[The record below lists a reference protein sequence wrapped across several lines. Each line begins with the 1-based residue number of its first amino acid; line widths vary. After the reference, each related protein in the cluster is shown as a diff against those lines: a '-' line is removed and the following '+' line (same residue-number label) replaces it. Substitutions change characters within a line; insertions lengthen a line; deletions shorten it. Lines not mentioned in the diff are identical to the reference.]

1 MVGSL
6 FALSLAV
13 LVPSRDSAVL
23 CGSEYRY
30 MLSTCLAHTHT
41 HRLWANETEH
51 GAGNPGA
58 ILVDW
63 LGPAGQCLIGQL
75 VLVMSPLA
83 RPRKAVIGRLIK
95 TSAPLSRLPCAGLP
109 RSWPIPAPRRSQAA
123 SPVRHPL
130 PLLAD
135 PKSIWDLGHLG
146 PFSFFRFFFSILCAF
161 LDFFLF

>member
-1 MVGSL
+1 MAPCSHC
-6 FALSLAV
+6 LSLAAEILLSV
-13 LVPSRDSAVL
+13 L
-23 CGSEYRY
+23 GTG
-30 MLSTCLAHTHT
+30 TCCRLVSPTHT

-51 GAGNPGA
+51 GDGNPGA

-75 VLVMSPLA
+75 VLVVSPLA

-130 PLLAD
+130 PPASR
-135 PKSIWDLGHLG
+135 PKKYMGLGSPR
-146 PFSFFRFFFSILCAF
+146 PFLFLFFFFSILCAL
-161 LDFFLF
+161 LDFFPLLFKKPA

>member
-1 MVGSL
+1 MMRMHGWLAGLLVRMVARREIL
-6 FALSLAV
+6 LSLVPVHAV
-13 LVPSRDSAVL
+13 DFVSP
-23 CGSEYRY
+23 
-30 MLSTCLAHTHT
+30 THT

-51 GAGNPGA
+51 GDGNPGA

-75 VLVMSPLA
+75 VLVVSPLA
-83 RPRKAVIGRLIK
+83 RRRKAVIGRLIK

-130 PLLAD
+130 PPASR
-135 PKSIWDLGHLG
+135 PKKYMGLGSPR
-146 PFSFFRFFFSILCAF
+146 PFSFFIFFFSILCAF
-161 LDFFLF
+161 LDFFSF